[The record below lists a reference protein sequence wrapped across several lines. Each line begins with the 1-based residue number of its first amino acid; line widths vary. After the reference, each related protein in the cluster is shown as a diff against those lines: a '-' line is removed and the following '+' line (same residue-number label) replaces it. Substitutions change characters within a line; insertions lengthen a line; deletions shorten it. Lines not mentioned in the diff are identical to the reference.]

1 MFAPI
6 FRPGQARTRLLS
18 AAFDAHS
25 SISAALGNALGTDNY
40 ISGARARF
48 RLRALAQS
56 SHSALTSTI
65 SHARAVSDISADGG
79 GAVLFT
85 SPAGAP
91 ASMPGVPPVTLDFNF
106 LGRTWRLVVSPSQT
120 LADATNA
127 ALLTRS
133 VTLGVP
139 STICAAIC
147 SVIIAIFVRRN
158 RREAR
163 EGTSFEAYVRRAP

>member
-1 MFAPI
+1 
-6 FRPGQARTRLLS
+6 
-18 AAFDAHS
+18 
-25 SISAALGNALGTDNY
+25 
-40 ISGARARF
+40 
-48 RLRALAQS
+48 
-56 SHSALTSTI
+56 
-65 SHARAVSDISADGG
+65 VSDISADGG

-91 ASMPGVPPVTLDFNF
+91 ASMPDVPPVTLDFNF

-127 ALLTRS
+127 ALLSRS
-133 VTLGVP
+133 LSLGVP
-139 STICAAIC
+139 CTALAAIC

-163 EGTSFEAYVRRAP
+163 EGSSFEAYVSAASQSGIRVALLYVRVAAPRAACSVFSCAA